1 MMNIKNLNVWT
12 GTTLSLLLCTLT
24 MAPAKA
30 NSMGEQA
37 QNRILKQDRGQEL
50 DKGTIKSVVGNIV
63 KVKLDNGDS
72 KTVWLPT
79 SKLRQW
85 HVTEGKQVLMAGNRI
100 VNVVSSSALASSETT
115 RVTSRVSEVLE
126 SVQQRR
132 VERVNPTP
140 RTVISTPVQ
149 PRVITPPPSPI
160 GIPVRALW

>member
-1 MMNIKNLNVWT
+1 MLKIKNLNVWT
-12 GTTLSLLLCTLT
+12 GTTLSLLLCTLA

-50 DKGTIKSVVGNIV
+50 DKGTIKSIVGNMV

-79 SKLRQW
+79 SKLRQL
-85 HVTEGKQVLMAGNRI
+85 HLTEGKEVLMAGNRI
-100 VNVVSSSALASSETT
+100 VNVVSSSALASSETG

-132 VERVNPTP
+132 IERMNRIR

-149 PRVITPPPSPI
+149 PTVTTPARTPI
-160 GIPVRALW
+160 GLPVRALW

>member
-1 MMNIKNLNVWT
+1 MMNIKKFNVWT

-50 DKGTIKSVVGNIV
+50 DKGTIKSIVGNIV
-63 KVKLDNGDS
+63 KVKLDNGES

-85 HVTEGKQVLMAGNRI
+85 HVAEGKQVLMAGNRI
-100 VNVVSSSALASSETT
+100 VNIVSSSALASSETT

-132 VERVNPTP
+132 IERMNRIR

-149 PRVITPPPSPI
+149 PTVTTPPRTPI
-160 GIPVRALW
+160 GLPVRALW

>member
-1 MMNIKNLNVWT
+1 MMKIPNLNVWT
-12 GTTLSLLLCTLT
+12 GTTLSLLLCTLA

-50 DKGTIKSVVGNIV
+50 DKGTIKSIVGNIV
-63 KVKLDNGDS
+63 KVKLDNGES

-79 SKLRQW
+79 SKLRQL
-85 HVTEGKQVLMAGNRI
+85 HLTEGNQVLMAGNRI

-126 SVQQRR
+126 SVQKRR
-132 VERVNPTP
+132 IERVNPIP